1 MRIIWRII
9 KFVFKSVTT
18 LGIAVVI
25 VLCLINIFVI
35 AQAVPRFS
43 SYEEIANT
51 DPNAEV
57 PAMVLGAGVINNETP
72 STILQ
77 LRLDEAYALYE
88 SQPNR
93 KFIMSGDHREDNY
106 NEVQVMKDYLV
117 EKGIPSEQIYLDHA
131 GYSTYDSLY
140 RAKHV
145 FDLDNLIIV
154 TQGYH
159 LSRGLL
165 LADYLEIDA
174 LGLAAA
180 ESESSRFEREF
191 REIFARVKDFAV
203 TIGYNITPAETNYP
217 IDLSQSGDTTD
228 DKESLDVNN

>member
-1 MRIIWRII
+1 MRILWRII
-9 KFVFKSVTT
+9 KFIFKTGLT
-18 LGIAVVI
+18 LVMAVVI
-25 VLCLINIFVI
+25 VLGLINVYVI

-43 SYEEIANT
+43 SYEEIAQI
-51 DPNAEV
+51 DPSAEV
-57 PAMVLGAGVINNETP
+57 PAMVLGAGVINNESP

-77 LRLDEAYALYE
+77 LRLDEAYSLYE
-88 SQPNR
+88 SQPER

-140 RAKHV
+140 RAKNV
-145 FDLDNLIIV
+145 FGLDDLIVV

-165 LADYLEIDA
+165 LADYLDVDA
-174 LGLAAA
+174 LGLAAP
-180 ESESSRFEREF
+180 ESESTRFSREAREVL
-191 REIFARVKDFAV
+191 ARVKDFAV
-203 TIGYNITPAETNYP
+203 TVGYDAGQAETNYP
-217 IDLSQSGDTTD
+217 IDLSESGDLTD
-228 DKESLDVNN
+228 DKDALDVNN